1 MADFNKRNYKEYF
14 HYDKYKNLSPAER
27 EQLIR
32 TAVDDIARRKGIK
45 EVELSFVENTK
56 NDPDFE
62 KWRGSCSTKLE
73 GNEVKKHVIRLNAD
87 VLERDDAVAPY
98 SVYKTVHHETE
109 HAVQTEKNVNLK
121 IKNKDPERL
130 ESRLNDRHYYQSD
143 GDRVRTVNGSKT
155 RFGENI
161 DYQLY
166 RGQSQEAD
174 ARKAGLKGI
183 EELRDRRIEDKHLDR
198 YLQDEKN
205 REIMSNQKMLKNLG
219 MHTRESLAREEI
231 NMMYKGLIS
240 EKEEERVL
248 SYAREK
254 DFETAKEVLS
264 NDSEGRYSEND
275 MKRIFENDE
284 VYPDFFKTDAY
295 ENNKVTAAEHK
306 DYVIRGYDWASVK
319 VRRSSEENAE
329 EFAGQGEENMDN
341 DNGYK
346 LPEPEE
352 ENIDNDNAYKL
363 PELEEENIDN
373 DNAYKLPEQEKER
386 TDGENAGLLPESCSE
401 DREIERDVRRSE
413 GGSEYKLPDPLEE
426 DKEISKETE
435 QRENAEN
442 TRNLPDPESEEDNSA
457 EESPSLPDEE
467 ESEDSQQKA
476 AFSEGYDKNVYNGTE
491 ENGMNNE
498 YGQNR

>member
-1 MADFNKRNYKEYF
+1 MSDFSRKNYKEFF
-14 HYDKYKNLSPAER
+14 HYDKYKSLSPAER

-45 EVELSFVENTK
+45 EVELSFIGNER

-62 KWRGSCSTKLE
+62 KWRGSCSTRIE
-73 GNEVKKHVIRLNAD
+73 GNEVKKHIIRLNAD
-87 VLERDDAVAPY
+87 VLEREDPTASY
-98 SVYKTVHHETE
+98 SVYKTIHHETE
-109 HAVQTEKNVNLK
+109 HAVQTEKNINAK

-143 GDRVRTVNGSKT
+143 GDRVMTANGSKT
-155 RFGENI
+155 RFSPSI

-183 EELRDRRIEDKHLDR
+183 EELKDRRIEDKHLDR

-248 SYAREK
+248 NYAREK
-254 DFETAKEVLS
+254 DYETAKEVLS
-264 NDSEGRYSEND
+264 NDSEGRYSESE

-284 VYPDFFKTDAY
+284 VYPDFFKTDSY
-295 ENNKVTAAEHK
+295 KNNKVTAAEHK
-306 DYVIRGYDWASVK
+306 DYVVRGYDWASVK
-319 VRRSSEENAE
+319 VRRSNEENAE
-329 EFAGQGEENMDN
+329 EFAGQEVEDGNSAGQGEENMDN

-346 LPEPEE
+346 LPQQEE
-352 ENIDNDNAYKL
+352 E
-363 PELEEENIDN
+363 
-373 DNAYKLPEQEKER
+373 QS
-386 TDGENAGLLPESCSE
+386 DGENAGLLPEPCSE
-401 DREIERDVRRSE
+401 DREIERDIRRSE

-426 DKEISKETE
+426 DKEISKEIE
-435 QRENAEN
+435 QREESEK
-442 TRNLPDPESEEDNSA
+442 TGNLPDPESEEDNS
-457 EESPSLPDEE
+457 EEKSPSLPDEE
-467 ESEDSQQKA
+467 ESEDSQQKTG
-476 AFSEGYDKNVYNGTE
+476 FSEGYDKNSYNGTE